1 MSPLP
6 VCFLSYDRMSP
17 MKTGLACFAHSHP
30 QAPVVSNMA
39 QGDVAI
45 TCWRKKGMIQ
55 SHGTT
60 RSPSDAFIKSATA
73 HEQARHNENETP
85 RFPWWPRCSTALAGG
100 GATAWRWGKE
110 HSLESCLSRAEHQQ
124 IITYRQPNTAH
135 RHLHQRNPGVNLPI
149 LVKSISLVSCLLL
162 SYETMYGYSHIFQ
175 SNYSPS
181 TNSQLLLT
189 RLSSQS
195 SNHVKPQNSPS
206 VRHAYYSWHFMAE
219 TLHLGHYL

>member
-1 MSPLP
+1 
-6 VCFLSYDRMSP
+6 
-17 MKTGLACFAHSHP
+17 
-30 QAPVVSNMA
+30 
-39 QGDVAI
+39 
-45 TCWRKKGMIQ
+45 MIQ
-55 SHGTT
+55 SHRTT

-73 HEQARHNENETP
+73 HEQARHDENETP

-110 HSLESCLSRAEHQQ
+110 HSLESCLSGAEHQQ

-195 SNHVKPQNSPS
+195 SNHVKPQNSPKCQTCLLFLAFHG
-206 VRHAYYSWHFMAE
+206 RNT
-219 TLHLGHYL
+219 TLGSLFINRSSYCNKTGTK